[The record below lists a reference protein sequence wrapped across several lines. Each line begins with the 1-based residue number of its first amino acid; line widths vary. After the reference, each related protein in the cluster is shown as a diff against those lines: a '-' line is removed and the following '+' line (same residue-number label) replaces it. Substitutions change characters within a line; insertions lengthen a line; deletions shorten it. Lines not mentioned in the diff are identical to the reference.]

1 MERRTTIGVAA
12 GMTLTIAAIAVAV
25 GLNVAIMSDRSAT
38 TGPGTFE
45 PVAETGAPAGSSA
58 NPTPASGP
66 AVETAPA
73 PASTPTG
80 EMTPPTAISTSPAP
94 TSSVRHD
101 DDQREGHDEGHHE
114 EDEDGDDD

>member
-45 PVAETGAPAGSSA
+45 PVAETRAASDSSA
-58 NPTPASGP
+58 NLAPASAP

-73 PASTPTG
+73 PAPAG
-80 EMTPPTAISTSPAP
+80 ETPPTAISTSPAP
-94 TSSVRHD
+94 TSSAHHD
-101 DDQREGHDEGHHE
+101 DDHREGHDEDHH
-114 EDEDGDDD
+114 EDEDGDDV